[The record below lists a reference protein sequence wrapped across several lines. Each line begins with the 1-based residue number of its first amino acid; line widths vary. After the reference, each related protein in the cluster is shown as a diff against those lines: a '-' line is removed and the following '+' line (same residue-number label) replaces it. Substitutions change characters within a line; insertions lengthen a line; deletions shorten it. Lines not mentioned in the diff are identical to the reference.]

1 MKVIF
6 QDCVIS
12 EGRYG
17 VFIIYSVTSMLNRNS
32 VVLLAMGIFP
42 VCCFSSCT
50 DPEISEK
57 DWFAKFEKNIDGGIK
72 VLKNC
77 KKDNIRETSQKLRAL
92 SANWVI
98 LQEELQYVRYDSTMD
113 ERRSKC
119 GKKIEKLMKRA
130 DDWEKK
136 IVAQNIKS
144 IELGSA
150 VVEYFTE
157 LAMCVDAYSDFVK
170 KKH

>member
-1 MKVIF
+1 M
-6 QDCVIS
+6 
-12 EGRYG
+12 
-17 VFIIYSVTSMLNRNS
+17 FIIYSVTSMLNRNS

-42 VCCFSSCT
+42 VFCFSSCT

-57 DWFAKFEKNIDGGIK
+57 DWLAKCEKNIDGGIK

-77 KKDNIRETSQKLRAL
+77 KKDNVRETSQKLRAL

-98 LQEELQYVRYDSTMD
+98 LQEELQYARYDSTMD
-113 ERRSKC
+113 ERRSKYE
-119 GKKIEKLMKRA
+119 KKVEKLMKRV
-130 DDWEKK
+130 DGWEKK

-150 VVEYFTE
+150 VVEYLTE
-157 LAMCVDAYSDFVK
+157 FKMCMDAYSDFLK